1 MARYTGPNNKQAR
14 RVSFSILENGK
25 DIAKRD
31 LMVQDNMVKTKKNLL
46 TMLFN

>member
-25 DIAKRD
+25 ELAKVD
-31 LMVQDNMVKTKKNLL
+31 A
-46 TMLFN
+46 